1 MIEHMRRDATPGPDG
16 GATVVERR
24 FGKCGNDR
32 RIRLNALRSSRD
44 CFLVGAPC
52 RLGTP

>member
-1 MIEHMRRDATPGPDG
+1 MPPPVRDG
-16 GATVVERR
+16 GATVVESR

-32 RIRLNALRSSRD
+32 RIYVNALRLIRG
-44 CFLVGAPC
+44 CFLVEAPC